1 MVLLPAGIVLLHYL
15 RVLYIQ
21 GEKIKM
27 ITVDLLVE
35 GGIFAL
41 LQHGLNPTFW
51 TYILLIR
58 HKKAQKNNF
67 LFIK

>member
-1 MVLLPAGIVLLHYL
+1 MIHDSL
-15 RVLYIQ
+15 RDTIFASMTYVCTVQ

-41 LQHGLNPTFW
+41 LQHGLYPTF
-51 TYILLIR
+51 
-58 HKKAQKNNF
+58 
-67 LFIK
+67 